1 MVPASISLV
10 NLPLELIY
18 DISDFLPPDAVL
30 ALKLTHRNF
39 NSILPLDSKLNKTPL
54 SDCARL
60 ATRTYLSKPSPEPSH
75 LRCILCKTVYPVN
88 LFKSSSSPACIP
100 TSFTEDVQQTDVVE
114 LPQRLCS
121 WHVSRLVQVVH
132 TGPGGR
138 NQWTSHMEDM
148 CMHCGAIQAW
158 TKCDCRCDSCPI
170 RPVRTYTRYL
180 NNPIECRRFL
190 FWKDRMRLD
199 GQNVQDGVHGQLMV
213 RETCWNPR
221 IPTQNTVIN
230 VPVRFEG
237 CSQPVMKDH
246 IICSAMS
253 RPQNVVGA
261 LLGPPRHL

>member
-1 MVPASISLV
+1 MSTRITNLRSHCSASALSTI

-121 WHVSRLVQVVH
+121 WHAAGISGLAIWKICACTVVRSR
-132 TGPGGR
+132 P
-138 NQWTSHMEDM
+138 
-148 CMHCGAIQAW
+148 
-158 TKCDCRCDSCPI
+158 
-170 RPVRTYTRYL
+170 
-180 NNPIECRRFL
+180 
-190 FWKDRMRLD
+190 
-199 GQNVQDGVHGQLMV
+199 GQNAIVAATAVLFDQY
-213 RETCWNPR
+213 
-221 IPTQNTVIN
+221 
-230 VPVRFEG
+230 
-237 CSQPVMKDH
+237 
-246 IICSAMS
+246 
-253 RPQNVVGA
+253 
-261 LLGPPRHL
+261 GPIHDT